1 MPRWLLALAIV
12 TLYALHQD
20 VWFWSSARP
29 LVFGFI
35 PIGLF
40 YHVAFSVLVALLMG
54 LLVTYAWPAHLEHP
68 IDADEGP
75 RDAGSTRGAR

>member
-1 MPRWLLALAIV
+1 MPRWLIALAIV

-29 LVFGFI
+29 LVFGFM

-40 YHVAFSVLVALLMG
+40 YHAAFSVLVALLMG
-54 LLVTYAWPAHLEHP
+54 LLVRYAWPAHLEHP
-68 IDADEGP
+68 IDSDPGKP
-75 RDAGSTRGAR
+75 DSDSIRGAR